1 MKYKI
6 ALGPY
11 QVRCIKHVN
20 DNSMSLITIK
30 QVIRSM
36 LIISGHH
43 GIKATG
49 CPDLE

>member
-11 QVRCIKHVN
+11 QVCCIKHVN
-20 DNSMSLITIK
+20 DNSVSLITIK
-30 QVIRSM
+30 QVIRSI

-43 GIKATG
+43 GIKAAASH
-49 CPDLE
+49 DLE